1 MEANGAALPMADRD
15 VPSVDRSRTRWQLAI
30 SLARRQ
36 RWTTTHDPPMPL
48 AERFHQ
54 VSVLAVT
61 LACSAPVAI
70 AQGTPAAATPHARP
84 AFEFTIDNIMRG
96 PEVYGREPSQPRFTP
111 DGQWIYFRWLPPGT
125 GWHEPLRPYRVRAVA
140 GAAPE
145 ALTESAWDSVAPALD
160 RATLSPDRRWSV
172 TAYRGDLYLVDQRS
186 SAIRR
191 LTETVAEE
199 TAPSFS
205 ADGRRVY
212 FVRDDNAFS
221 LELDGGLLRQ
231 LTDVRHG
238 AAPKTDSATG
248 QRAALER
255 DQRAL
260 LESVR
265 DKLVADSIVKAERTA
280 REAGMPKTLWLK
292 EKEKVSTIAV
302 SPNGRALLIVT
313 ETPSPDAKRA
323 EVPNYVTSS
332 GYTEEIPNRTKVG
345 DAEPASR
352 IGWMRLPT
360 GDVRWLRPVPG
371 DTLAPDDITLRGWSA
386 DGSAALVVATSHDFK
401 TRVITT
407 ISADSGVV
415 RAVDVLRDSA
425 WVDGPCSDCAGW
437 LPKGRIWLVS
447 EASGFAH
454 LYSTDARGGARR
466 QLTSG
471 KWEVLDVALSGD
483 SSKFALHT
491 SESSPYERQL
501 WRMPVNGGAR
511 TRITTRIGAHDAT
524 PSPDEQWL
532 ADVYSSANRPPELFL
547 TRNAAGAEMSQL
559 TISPTPEWLAFP
571 WIAPPIIEIPA
582 SDGVKLPARI
592 YRPADMGAQPNGAAV
607 IFVHGAGYL
616 HNVVNYWSPYPRE
629 YMFNQYLASK
639 GYVVLDVDY
648 RGSAGY
654 GRDWRTAIYRH
665 MGGRDLQDE
674 IDASRWLRSQYK
686 IDPERVG
693 IYGGSYG
700 GFMTLMAL
708 FTAPKEFGAGAALRS
723 VTDWAHYNNG
733 YTGRILNL
741 PQSDTLAFRQSS
753 PIWFAAGLEDPL
765 LIAHGMVDTNV
776 NFQDDVRLVERL
788 IELRKTGWE
797 LAVYPVEDHAFVR
810 PTSWADEYRRIYALF
825 ERSLGP
831 VKR

>member
-1 MEANGAALPMADRD
+1 M
-15 VPSVDRSRTRWQLAI
+15 RTGWQLAV

-36 RWTTTHDPPMPL
+36 QQTTTHAPPMPL
-48 AERFHQ
+48 HERRGRA
-54 VSVLAVT
+54 SVLAVT
-61 LACSAPVAI
+61 LACFASLAA
-70 AQGTPAAATPHARP
+70 AQGTAPPRGANGRP
-84 AFEFTIDNIMRG
+84 AFQFTIDNIMRG
-96 PEVYGREPSQPRFTP
+96 PEVYGREPTDPRFTP
-111 DGQWIYFRWLPPGT
+111 DGRWIYFRWLPPGT
-125 GWHEPLRPYRVRAVA
+125 SWRETLRPYRVRATP

-145 ALTESAWDSVAPALD
+145 ALTEAAWDSIAPALD
-160 RATLSPDRRWSV
+160 RSTLSPDGRWSV
-172 TAYRGDLYLVDQRS
+172 TSYRGDLYLVEQGS
-186 SAIRR
+186 SAVRR
-191 LTETVAEE
+191 LTDTAAEE

-212 FVRDDNAFS
+212 FVRDENAFA
-221 LELDGGLLRQ
+221 LDVEGGLLRQ
-231 LTDVRHG
+231 LTDIRHG
-238 AAPKTDSATG
+238 TPPKTDSSTG

-255 DQRAL
+255 QQRAL

-265 DKLVADSIVKAERTA
+265 DKLLADSIAKAERSA
-280 REAGMPKTLWLK
+280 REAGRPKPLWLK
-292 EKEKVSTIAV
+292 EKEKVSMIAV
-302 SPNGRALLIVT
+302 SPNGRALLLVT
-313 ETPSPDAKRA
+313 ETSSSDAKQVN
-323 EVPNYVTSS
+323 VPNYVTSS

-345 DAEPASR
+345 DAEPVR
-352 IGWMRLPT
+352 RVGWMRIPN
-360 GDVRWLRPVPG
+360 GDVRWLRPIPG
-371 DTLAPDDITLRGWSA
+371 DTMPPDDVSLRGWNQ
-386 DGSAALVVATSHDFK
+386 DGSTALVFAVSHDFK
-401 TRVITT
+401 TRIIATV
-407 ISADSGVV
+407 SSDSGTV
-415 RAVDVLRDSA
+415 RAADVLHDSA
-425 WVDGPCSDCAGW
+425 WVGGPCGDCTGW
-437 LPKGRIWLVS
+437 LPGNRIWFVS
-447 EASGFAH
+447 EATGYAH
-454 LYSTDARGGARR
+454 LYSADARGGARR

-471 KWEVLDVALSGD
+471 RWEVLDVALSRD
-483 SSKFALHT
+483 SSEFELHT

-501 WRMPVNGGAR
+501 WRMPVAGGAR
-511 TRITTRIGAHDAT
+511 TRITTRVGSHVAT
-524 PSPDEQWL
+524 LSPDEQWL

-547 TRNAAGAEMSQL
+547 VRNAPAAEMSQL
-559 TISPTPEWLAFP
+559 TVSPTTDWLAFP
-571 WIAPPIIEIPA
+571 WITPQIIGIPA
-582 SDGVKLPARI
+582 SDGATLPARI
-592 YRPADMGAQPNGAAV
+592 YRPADLGAQPNGAAV

-629 YMFNQYLASK
+629 YMFNQYLASR
-639 GYVVLDVDY
+639 GYVVIDVDY
-648 RGSAGY
+648 RASAGY

-674 IDASRWLRSQYK
+674 IDASRWLRTQYR

-741 PQSDTLAFRQSS
+741 PQADTLAFRQSS
-753 PIWFAAGLEDPL
+753 PIWFAEGLEDPL

-825 ERSLGP
+825 ERSLTGA
-831 VKR
+831 RR

>member
-1 MEANGAALPMADRD
+1 M
-15 VPSVDRSRTRWQLAI
+15 
-30 SLARRQ
+30 
-36 RWTTTHDPPMPL
+36 
-48 AERFHQ
+48 
-54 VSVLAVT
+54 LAVT
-61 LACSAPVAI
+61 LACTGPVAA
-70 AQGTPAAATPHARP
+70 AQATATTGTATRHP

-111 DGQWIYFRWLPPGT
+111 DGQWIYFRWLPPASSWRET
-125 GWHEPLRPYRVRAVA
+125 LRPYRVRAAA
-140 GAAPE
+140 GASPE
-145 ALTESAWDSVAPALD
+145 ALTESAWDSVAPSLD
-160 RATLSPDRRWSV
+160 RNALSPDRRWSV
-172 TAYRGDLYLVDQRS
+172 TSYRGDLYLVDQRS

-191 LTETVAEE
+191 LTETAADE

-231 LTDVRHG
+231 LTDIRHG
-238 AAPKTDSATG
+238 VAPKTDSATG

-255 DQRAL
+255 QQRAL

-265 DKLVADSIVKAERTA
+265 DKLLADSIAKAEKTA
-280 REAGMPKTLWLK
+280 REAGQPKPLWLK
-292 EKEKVSTIAV
+292 EQEKVSTIAV
-302 SPNGRALLIVT
+302 SPNGRALLLVT
-313 ETPSPDAKRA
+313 ETRSPDAKRVN
-323 EVPNYVTSS
+323 VPNYVTSS

-345 DAEPASR
+345 DAEPVSR
-352 IGWMRLPT
+352 VAWMRIPT
-360 GDVRWLRPVPG
+360 GEVRWLRPVPG
-371 DTLAPDDITLRGWSA
+371 DSVAPDDITLRDWSP
-386 DGSAALVVATSHDFK
+386 DGSAALVVAISHDFK

-407 ISADSGVV
+407 VGADSGAV

-425 WVDGPCSDCAGW
+425 WVGGPCGQCAGW
-437 LPKGRIWLVS
+437 LAQGARIWFVS

-454 LYSTDARGGARR
+454 LYTADARGGARR

-471 KWEVLDVALSGD
+471 KWEVLDVALSRD
-483 SSKFALHT
+483 SSQFELHT

-501 WRMPVNGGAR
+501 WRMPVSGGPR
-511 TRITTRIGAHDAT
+511 TRITTRLGSHDAT

-547 TRNAAGAEMSQL
+547 VRNAPGAEMSQL
-559 TISPTPEWLAFP
+559 TVSPTADWLAFP
-571 WIAPPIIEIPA
+571 WIAPQIIDIPA
-582 SDGVKLPARI
+582 SDGARLPTRI
-592 YRPADMGAQPNGAAV
+592 YRPADMGARPNGAAV

-616 HNVVNYWSPYPRE
+616 HNVVNSWSPYPRE

-648 RGSAGY
+648 RASAGY

-674 IDASRWLRSQYK
+674 IDASRWLRTEYK

-825 ERSLGP
+825 ERSLTGE
-831 VKR
+831 RR

>member
-1 MEANGAALPMADRD
+1 
-15 VPSVDRSRTRWQLAI
+15 
-30 SLARRQ
+30 
-36 RWTTTHDPPMPL
+36 
-48 AERFHQ
+48 
-54 VSVLAVT
+54 
-61 LACSAPVAI
+61 
-70 AQGTPAAATPHARP
+70 
-84 AFEFTIDNIMRG
+84 MRG
-96 PEVYGREPSQPRFTP
+96 PEVYGREPERPRFTP

-125 GWHEPLRPYRVRAVA
+125 SWSETLRPYRVRAAA
-140 GAAPE
+140 GSTPE
-145 ALTESAWDSVAPALD
+145 SISEAEWDSAAPALG
-160 RATLSPDRRWSV
+160 RTTLSSDRHWSV
-172 TAYRGDLYLVDQRS
+172 TSYRGDLYLVDQRTA
-186 SAIRR
+186 AIRR
-191 LTETVAEE
+191 LTETNAEE
-199 TAPSFS
+199 TAPTFS

-221 LELDGGLLRQ
+221 LDLDGGLLRQ
-231 LTDVRHG
+231 LTDIRHG
-238 AAPKTDSATG
+238 SPPNTDSATG
-248 QRAALER
+248 QRAALEHQ
-255 DQRAL
+255 QRAL

-265 DKLVADSIVKAERTA
+265 DKLRADSITKAERTA
-280 REAGMPKTLWLK
+280 REASQPKTLWLK
-292 EKEKVSTIAV
+292 EKERVTAITV
-302 SPNGRALLIVT
+302 SPNGRALLILT
-313 ETPSPDAKRA
+313 STPSPDARRA
-323 EVPNYVTSS
+323 NVPEYVTSS

-345 DAEPASR
+345 DAEPVSR
-352 IGWMRLPT
+352 LGWMRIPE
-360 GDVRWLRPVPG
+360 GDVRWLRPIPG
-371 DTLAPDDITLRGWSA
+371 DTLPPDDISLKDWSP
-386 DGSAALVVATSHDFK
+386 DGGAALVVAVSHDFK
-401 TRVITT
+401 TRVISTVR
-407 ISADSGVV
+407 ADSGSL
-415 RAVDVLRDSA
+415 RPVDVLRDSA
-425 WVDGPCSDCAGW
+425 WVDGPCADCAGW
-437 LPKGRIWLVS
+437 LAHGTRIWFIS
-447 EASGFAH
+447 EATGFAH
-454 LYSTDARGGARR
+454 LYTSDARGNGRR

-471 KWEVLDVALSGD
+471 RWEVLDVALSND
-483 SSKFALHT
+483 ESTFLMQT
-491 SESSPYERQL
+491 SESSPYEQQL
-501 WRMPVNGGAR
+501 WRMAVTGGAR
-511 TRITTRIGAHDAT
+511 TRVTTRVGSHDVT

-532 ADVYSSANRPPELFL
+532 ADVYSSANHPPELFL
-547 TRNAAGAEMSQL
+547 VRNAPGADMSQL
-559 TISPTPEWLAFP
+559 TVSPTADWLAFP
-571 WIAPPIIEIPA
+571 WITPQIIDIPA
-582 SDGVKLPARI
+582 SDGAKLPTRI
-592 YRPADMGAQPNGAAV
+592 YHPQDMGAAPNGSAV

-674 IDASRWLRSQYK
+674 VDASRWLRTQYN

-741 PQSDTLAFRQSS
+741 PQNDTLAYRQSS
-753 PIWFAAGLEDPL
+753 PIYFAEGLEDPL

-797 LAVYPVEDHAFVR
+797 LAVYPVESHGFVR

-825 ERSLGP
+825 DRSLGG